1 MRKLKL
7 ETREAGKVRIVDV
20 KGELRLGETEPL
32 EQATKSL
39 IEGGHA
45 SLVINMEG
53 VPWLDTGGISALL
66 ACKRWASKMG
76 GDVKLLK
83 LSDHVWKVLVIAYLH
98 RNFDIFDD
106 ELKAVGSF

>member
-1 MRKLKL
+1 MRNLRV
-7 ETREAGKVRIVDV
+7 ETREAGKVRILDV
-20 KGELRLGETEPL
+20 HGELRLGETGPL
-32 EQATKSL
+32 EQAVQSL
-39 IEGGHA
+39 IEEGYA

-53 VPWLDTGGISALL
+53 VPWLDTGGINALL
-66 ACKRWASKMG
+66 MCKRWAAKKG

-83 LSDHVWKVLVIAYLH
+83 LSNQVWKILVIAYLH